1 MKKFFETTPSILEG
15 IEQRDLPCLLNSL
28 GAHRRSYARGE
39 AVSHVGSRC
48 IIGVL
53 LSGRVQIVQEDLWGN
68 RSVIGTAGTGELFGE
83 AFACAG
89 LSQMPVGVFCIEPA
103 ELLLLDGTRL
113 SGLEPSPARQRL
125 NENLLR
131 ILAGKAVA
139 LIQKNAF
146 VSRRTTREKLL
157 SYLSAQARQ
166 AGSPAFTIP
175 FDRQQLADYLRKYA
189 DELGHTPWP
198 REIPGGVTIQ
208 TRFGSWEAAVA
219 EAGLP
224 FPKHPNQPGKFR
236 RVREETQRQRAIYRQ
251 KKAEKRERAKERMKA
266 QEEKRRKNR
275 QSGIT

>member
-15 IEQRDLPCLLNSL
+15 IEQRDLPRLLNSL

-39 AVSHVGSRC
+39 AVSHAGSRC

-68 RSVIGTAGTGELFGE
+68 RSVIGTAGAGELFGE

-113 SGLEPSPARQRL
+113 SDLEPSPACQRL

-139 LIQKNAF
+139 LIQKKAF
-146 VSRRTTREKLL
+146 MSRRTTREMLW
-157 SYLSAQARQ
+157 S
-166 AGSPAFTIP
+166 
-175 FDRQQLADYLRKYA
+175 
-189 DELGHTPWP
+189 
-198 REIPGGVTIQ
+198 
-208 TRFGSWEAAVA
+208 
-219 EAGLP
+219 
-224 FPKHPNQPGKFR
+224 
-236 RVREETQRQRAIYRQ
+236 
-251 KKAEKRERAKERMKA
+251 
-266 QEEKRRKNR
+266 
-275 QSGIT
+275 

>member
-157 SYLSAQARQ
+157 SYLSEQARQ

-175 FDRQQLADYLRKYA
+175 FDRQQLADYLGVERSA
-189 DELGHTPWP
+189 MSAELGKLR
-198 REIPGGVTIQ
+198 REGILECRRSSFLLRQ
-208 TRFGSWEAAVA
+208 TS
-219 EAGLP
+219 
-224 FPKHPNQPGKFR
+224 
-236 RVREETQRQRAIYRQ
+236 EE
-251 KKAEKRERAKERMKA
+251 M
-266 QEEKRRKNR
+266 
-275 QSGIT
+275 

>member
-166 AGSPAFTIP
+166 AAAPPSQFPSTGSSLPIIWVWKEAP
-175 FDRQQLADYLRKYA
+175 CQLS
-189 DELGHTPWP
+189 W
-198 REIPGGVTIQ
+198 
-208 TRFGSWEAAVA
+208 GSSAGRGFSNAAEAAFFCA
-219 EAGLP
+219 
-224 FPKHPNQPGKFR
+224 KHPR
-236 RVREETQRQRAIYRQ
+236 RCRAAFIEPSLSASDKISPETA
-251 KKAEKRERAKERMKA
+251 
-266 QEEKRRKNR
+266 
-275 QSGIT
+275 T